1 MTILSDKTNGK
12 KTKPMVL
19 NILTCVG
26 NPNLGN
32 EFSHNIHSNNIISGG
47 IPGFCQWFVGL
58 LQLPFED
65 LELKLINL
73 FINLL

>member
-1 MTILSDKTNGK
+1 MLTDKANGK

-19 NILTCVG
+19 NILSCVG
-26 NPNLGN
+26 NPNLSN
-32 EFSHNIHSNNIISGG
+32 ELSHNIHSNNFISGG
-47 IPGFCQWFVGL
+47 IPGFCQWFAVL

-65 LELKLINL
+65 LELKLIGL